1 MDSFTQYLNE
11 ISENLKRGDATEHT
25 HRKALETLLE
35 SIQPGVKATNEPSH
49 IQVGAPDFNVRRN
62 RLIIGHIECKDVG
75 KDLDVEAKTD
85 QLKRYR
91 ENLPNLILSDYIHFL
106 WFREGKEVDRS
117 HLARRDSQGKWKL
130 DREELPRLRRLL
142 ENFLAVEPEEI
153 GDSRTLAEVLARPAR
168 MVRDTI
174 VGIFDREKDEGGL
187 HNQLAAFR
195 ETLLPDLKP
204 AGFADLYAQTIAY
217 GLFAARTE
225 LDLPAKDFTWQNA
238 FFHLPKANPF
248 LEVLFKRLVED
259 VDERVEPW
267 MEELALVLARSD
279 MYGILQDFGKKTKQ
293 EDPVVHF
300 YETFIGAYDPKMKK
314 ARGVY
319 YTPQPVISYIVRSI
333 DHLLKERFGKVRGLA
348 DENVYILDP
357 ACGTGSFLLEVLR
370 LIHGRVPRA
379 GWNDYVRK
387 YLLHRLFGF
396 ELLMAPYI
404 VSHLK
409 LGLYLKETGFE
420 FGKGERLG
428 IFLTNTLEPDVAEQQ
443 HWPFARVIAEEGKHA
458 QRVKKEEPIMV
469 VLGNPPYSGHS
480 ANKVKW
486 IEDRVRDYYSVDGA
500 PLGERNPKWLQDDY
514 VKFLRFAQWRI
525 EQTGHGVVGMI
536 TNHGYLDNPTF
547 RGMRQQL
554 MKSFSEIY
562 ILDLHGN
569 TKKREVCPDG
579 SKDENV
585 FDIQQGVAIGV
596 FAKEETRGLNP
607 LSMEEGGRKSAEVS
621 HSELWGVREA
631 KYAGL
636 AGVDVAS
643 VEKTKLEPS
652 TPFYLFVPQDTE
664 LLAEYERGWKITEVM
679 PVNGVGMTTARDHI
693 VIDFEEEPILNR
705 ARFFRDSELSDKEV
719 CNRLGI
725 PLKKGWSIKRARD
738 LIKEEKN
745 LKEFIEPVLYRPFD
759 ARLIFY
765 HDSLVWRTVKQVMSH
780 MLAGENL
787 GLITV
792 RQVAEGI
799 FNHTYVTSTIIESRI
814 TLSNKGI
821 AFLFP
826 LYLYPV
832 PKQLEHQEIH
842 EVEPQGRRPNL
853 ATEFIADLE
862 SKLKLTFTP
871 DGRGDLAKTFGP
883 EDVFFYIYAILHSPT
898 YRSRYAEFLKIDFP
912 RAPLTSDRGL
922 FGELVT
928 KGGELV
934 GLHLMESPKLN
945 PAASGVVLEG
955 PLEPGNEVEKVRY
968 DEDRARVFIN
978 KKQFFSGVEQE
989 VWSFHVGGYQVC
1001 HKWLKDR
1008 KGRKL
1013 NYDDITHYQKIVIA
1027 LRETIALM
1035 GEIDRLLTPWPWGGA
1050 D

>member
-91 ENLPNLILSDYIHFL
+91 ENLPNLILTDYIHFL
-106 WFREGKEVDRS
+106 WFREGKETDRS
-117 HLARRDSQGKWKL
+117 RLARRDSQGKWKL
-130 DREELPRLRRLL
+130 DREELPRLQRLL

-168 MVRDTI
+168 MIRDTI
-174 VGIFDREKDEGGL
+174 VEVFDREKEEGGL

-204 AGFADLYAQTIAY
+204 AEFADLYAQTIAY

-225 LDLPAKDFTWQNA
+225 LDLPAKDFTWESA

-333 DHLLKERFGKVRGLA
+333 DYLLKERFGRQNGLA
-348 DENVYILDP
+348 DEGVYILDP

-370 LIHGRVPRA
+370 LLRERVPKA
-379 GWNDYVRK
+379 GWNDYIRK

-404 VSHLK
+404 ISHLK

-420 FGKGERLG
+420 FRKGERLG
-428 IFLTNTLEPDVAEQQ
+428 IFLTNTLEPDVAGQQ
-443 HWPFARVIAEEGKHA
+443 HFPFARAIAEEGRNA
-458 QRVKKEEPIMV
+458 QRVKKDEPIMV

-554 MKSFSEIY
+554 MEAFSEIY
-562 ILDLHGN
+562 VLDLHGN

-596 FAKEETRGLNP
+596 FAR
-607 LSMEEGGRKSAEVS
+607 EEGVRRSAVVS

-636 AGVDVAS
+636 AGADIES
-643 VEKTKLEPS
+643 VEKEKLEPS
-652 TPFYLFVPQDTE
+652 TPFYLFVPQDTG
-664 LLAEYERGWKITEVM
+664 LLAEYERGWKITEAM

-693 VIDFEEEPILNR
+693 VIDFEEKPILAR
-705 ARFFRDSELSDKEV
+705 AQFFRDSELSDKEACV
-719 CNRLGI
+719 RLGI
-725 PLKKGWSIKRARD
+725 PLKKGWNIKRARE
-738 LIKEEKN
+738 LIKKEEN
-745 LKEFIEPVLYRPFD
+745 LQQLITPVLYRPFD

-765 HDSLVWRTVKQVMSH
+765 HDSLVWRTVKQIMSH

-787 GLITV
+787 GFITT
-792 RQVAEGI
+792 RQTREEWGA
-799 FNHTYVTSTIIESRI
+799 FVTKYICAHKSCAAYDINT
-814 TLSNKGI
+814 
-821 AFLFP
+821 LFP
-826 LYLYPV
+826 LYLYPT
-832 PKQLEHQEIH
+832 PKSSGHQETH

-853 ATEFIADLE
+853 APAFIKDLE
-862 SKLKLTFTP
+862 NRLKLAFIP
-871 DGRGDLAKTFGP
+871 DGRGDLAETFGP
-883 EDVFFYIYAILHSPT
+883 EDVFFYIYAVLHSPT

-912 RAPLTSDRGL
+912 RVPLTSDRGL
-922 FGELVT
+922 FGNLVA
-928 KGGELV
+928 KGWELV
-934 GLHLMESPKLN
+934 GLHLMESSKLD
-945 PAASGVVLEG
+945 PSASGVDLEG
-955 PLEPGNEVEKVRY
+955 PLDSGNEIEKLRY
-968 DEDRARVFIN
+968 DEDRRRVFIN
-978 KKQFFSGVEQE
+978 KKQFFSGVEPE
-989 VWSFHVGGYQVC
+989 VWGFHVGGYQVC

-1013 NYDDITHYQKIVIA
+1013 NYDAITHYQKIVIA
-1027 LRETIALM
+1027 LRETIRLM
-1035 GEIDRLLTPWPWGGA
+1035 DEIDGLLTPWPWGKV